1 MNYPIFQGD
10 EFVAETEISNIG
22 SDFFRDEFVAE
33 TKLSNIG
40 SYFFRDEFV
49 AGMAET
55 VLLPLLI
62 LLPTAQPL
70 IEKIWESESNT
81 FFKNSLKKNTFELL
95 ESTP

>member
-1 MNYPIFQGD
+1 M
-10 EFVAETEISNIG
+10 SNN
-22 SDFFRDEFVAE
+22 DFFRDEFVAE

-40 SYFFRDEFV
+40 SYIFRDEFV

-81 FFKNSLKKNTFELL
+81 FSKRFITLKNTFELL
-95 ESTP
+95 MHH